1 MDIEIIKRELQEV
14 KDSVAKLTIAVDK
27 LTNICSRMNTH
38 IDFVED
44 TYDNL
49 KNPLN
54 YVKSKIEN
62 IIGCDKLLTNDA

>member
-1 MDIEIIKRELQEV
+1 
-14 KDSVAKLTIAVDK
+14 
-27 LTNICSRMNTH
+27 MNTH